1 MNHLMYLDTRKAGCL
16 PASFAWG
23 HKQRTTF
30 SLDSSRP
37 TFTFSSF
44 SRFIADSVCL
54 QAGSMRDFFQLQ
66 STFKPKFF
74 QNASFHACETNT
86 FIVSSL

>member
-1 MNHLMYLDTRKAGCL
+1 MNHVMYVDPRKAGCL
-16 PASFAWG
+16 PASFDWE

-44 SRFIADSVCL
+44 SRLIAESVCL
-54 QAGSMRDFFQLQ
+54 QAGSLRDFF
-66 STFKPKFF
+66 SFKPKFF
-74 QNASFHACETNT
+74 QNASLHACETNT